1 MEELQL
7 KYVEIIFD
15 KQTPQNIG
23 AEINISSKID
33 NCEGKLEYKF
43 IVGKGGIWNTIQEFS
58 EKSECVWMPKSEGEY
73 MVMVQARDK
82 DGKKPLDYL
91 AKEGYSI
98 ISEEETG
105 IIQEEILSPK
115 VVNDGEGDINFK
127 GILEDE
133 VVFNNVE
140 FKEVMNIQEDNV
152 VFLEVKELSKYE
164 EEILMAEN
172 DVKEKQPFAK
182 DIGRIEYEKINSEEK
197 ELNIINDVITN
208 KEEYV
213 VGEKCSVE
221 VKTNNDNAYLYRFY
235 IKNNDEWDI
244 IRDYDTSGALN
255 YTVNEEGEKELLIQ
269 CKRMESTEAFEDYKI
284 IKVNVKSINKIEI
297 TDFKCLNKSLIAGE
311 KLEFIVKTN
320 ICNNEAEKDKFV
332 LLYKFY
338 KLYKDGRSICIQDY
352 STKNDVYYKELEAG
366 NYRILCLAKNIF
378 SNKEYDDRA
387 VLVYNVK
394 PYKDI
399 KINSFVAS
407 LNSPQTTETDI
418 KFTSEIQGGK
428 NILYRYKVRGP
439 IEDDTGFMEE
449 KEFSWKPIEAGEYE
463 IMLYVKDSE
472 YKGEY
477 EAAKKIAF
485 TIEEKGKKPVRIL
498 DVIVDKEKRIIVG
511 EPVNIMVSG
520 EGGTR
525 LKYAFVIRKD
535 KKQLEC
541 VDYNKSNWI
550 NFIPKQVGEY
560 EIEVM
565 VKDQYSDKPYDAN
578 TFIYLKAMEYLPGE
592 IDYIILPYKE
602 NHLIGETIEF
612 ECIIQ
617 NTKNVLVKYETKING
632 HSVEETEFSKNK
644 KLRFTPKIAGKYTI
658 EVYAKNIKCKGE
670 YDSKKQIS
678 LYVSEASPIIETK
691 IITNKL
697 EFNVNEEVTFE
708 VVSRGGKDIC
718 YEFYLM
724 RNNEWKKVQTY
735 SKKHYYSFIP
745 FTEGKYK
752 ILALAK
758 SYYKK
763 VSYEDYDQITFYV
776 KGLKK

>member
-58 EKSECVWMPKSEGEY
+58 EKSECVWIPKSEGEY

-98 ISEEETG
+98 ISDEETG

-127 GILEDE
+127 GILEEE

-140 FKEVMNIQEDNV
+140 FKEVMNSQEDNV

-172 DVKEKQPFAK
+172 DAKEKQPFAK
-182 DIGRIEYEKINSEEK
+182 DIGRIEYEKITSEEK

-311 KLEFIVKTN
+311 KLEFIVETN

-366 NYRILCLAKNIF
+366 NYRILCLVKNIF

-708 VVSRGGKDIC
+708 VISRGGKDIC

-724 RNNEWKKVQTY
+724 GNNEWKKVQTY